1 MSFAG
6 VFAKDVPTSV
16 VPPVRTKNPVVAIGT
31 SQKLPNP
38 NEPKLI
44 FTFDEYVNIFG
55 YTGNYDVHT
64 LDEVADVA
72 FKLYKVAPVVFIS
85 IGTDAT
91 DTTNTF
97 TPTNLINAISQWI
110 DKIFYLFRMVPG
122 ILIIPKGSEN
132 PSVALAMA
140 SNTEIVSSLFKAIA
154 IADIPDSV
162 QPSNVPNYKNTN
174 NLVDDNLIL
183 TYPSL
188 ELDRKKYHLSTHIAM
203 QQALL
208 DAKHDAPYVLASNQ
222 NLVAQKAKY
231 NLTLEEANYL
241 RGNGVVTALN
251 FIGGLVSWG
260 DRTSIYPASTDPVEA
275 QIVVRRMHNFLRE
288 VLIRTYWRYVDKPL
302 GERLLKTIRDSVQSF
317 LNGLKS
323 RGIIIDGEIY
333 FRPDENPIT
342 DLSDGIV
349 RFHIN
354 WMPPVATRK
363 IEFLIEFDPRMAE
376 SLFKAVGGV
385 Q

>member
-6 VFAKDVPTSV
+6 AFVKDIPTSL
-16 VPPVRTKNPVVAIGT
+16 VPPARVRNPVVAIGT
-31 SQKLPNP
+31 SQQLPAP
-38 NEPKLI
+38 NEPKLV
-44 FTFDEYVNIFG
+44 FSFDEYAQTFG
-55 YTGNYDVHT
+55 YSGNYNTHT

-85 IGTDAT
+85 VGTADT
-91 DTTNTF
+91 DL
-97 TPTNLINAISQWI
+97 TPTNLINTISQWI
-110 DKIFYLFRMVPG
+110 DKIFYLFRMIPST
-122 ILIIPKGSEN
+122 LIIPKGSSD

-140 SNTEIVSSLFKAIA
+140 SNTETVSSLFKAMA
-154 IADIPDSV
+154 IADIPDTVSL
-162 QPSNVPNYKNTN
+162 SDVPNYKNTN

-183 TYPSL
+183 TYPSV
-188 ELDRKKYHLSTHIAM
+188 EFNGKIYHLSTHIAF

-208 DAKHDAPYVLASNQ
+208 DSKNDAPYMLASNQ
-222 NLVAQKAKY
+222 NLVAQKPKY
-231 NLTLEEANYL
+231 NLTLDEANYL

-260 DRTSIYPASTDPVEA
+260 DRTSVYPASTDPALA

-288 VLIRTYWRYVDKPL
+288 VLIRTFWRYIDKPIT
-302 GERLLKTIRDSVQSF
+302 ERLLKTIRDSVQSY

-323 RGIIIDGEIY
+323 RGIIIDGQVY
-333 FRPDENPIT
+333 FIPEENPIT

-354 WMPPVATRK
+354 WMPPVAMRK
-363 IEFLIEFDPRMAE
+363 IEFLIEFDPTMVKQ
-376 SLFKAVGGV
+376 LFGGV
-385 Q
+385 E

>member
-6 VFAKDVPTSV
+6 VYAKDIPTSI
-16 VPPVRTKNPVVAIGT
+16 VPPVRVKNPVVAIGT
-31 SQKLPNP
+31 SQKVPNP

-44 FTFDEYVNIFG
+44 FSFDEYVQNFG
-55 YTGNYDVHT
+55 YTGDYNTHT
-64 LDEVADVA
+64 LDEVADAA

-85 IGTDAT
+85 IGTNAT

-97 TPTNLINAISQWI
+97 TSTNLINAISQWI
-110 DKIFYLFRMVPG
+110 DKIFFLFRMVPS
-122 ILIIPKGSEN
+122 ILIIPKGSQD

-140 SNTEIVSSLFKAIA
+140 SNTETVSSLFKAIA

-162 QPSNVPNYKNTN
+162 APSNVPNYKNTN

-183 TYPSL
+183 TYPSV
-188 ELDRKKYHLSTHIAM
+188 EFDGKNYNLSTHIAM

-208 DAKHDAPYVLASNQ
+208 DSKNDAPYMLASNQ
-222 NLVAQKAKY
+222 NLIAQKSKY
-231 NLTLEEANYL
+231 NLTLDEANYL
-241 RGNGVVTALN
+241 RGNGIVTALN

-260 DRTSIYPASTDPVEA
+260 DRTSIYPASTDPVLA

-288 VLIRTYWRYVDKPL
+288 VLIRTYWRFIDRPIN
-302 GERLLKTIRDSVQSF
+302 ERLLKTIRDSVQSY

-323 RGIIIDGEIY
+323 RGIIIDGQVY
-333 FRPDENPIT
+333 FIPEENPIT

-354 WMPPVATRK
+354 WMPPVAMRK
-363 IEFLIEFDPRMAE
+363 IEFLIEFDPTMAQE
-376 SLFKAVGGV
+376 LFRTVGG
-385 Q
+385 